1 MSSYN
6 SRVIMYNFLYY
17 LLLIIFSNYMMVDY
31 SLIIKIISID
41 GLFNTIHFLK
51 TYLNKNMTDSQ
62 IVKESYSL
70 YNNSSLDR
78 YIYYFIIYIVSK
90 IINNIFWINDISIY
104 HLIYEILIIPNI
116 LNKIIN
122 SEQFKLIKN
131 KKEEIIKKIISKQF
145 ALGINYIAKT
155 YLEKEVKVKYKD
167 ILPLLNNYQEG
178 LEYILEAFKNSMI
191 MLLLDYLKSYSPK
204 FYYKISKYIY
214 NYKTGEN
221 LIPINTESS
230 KQLLL
235 DIIDNKQWIDIIKPN
250 SCRSILFLYKIN
262 SNNTDFIKFTI
273 DVLNYKLIKM
283 CACWTIAS
291 FFSITIISPIVS
303 ILLLLYKNENI
314 IKRRQEL
321 LNRLS
326 VFIISIIIALNS
338 NNYPLI
344 SFISEFGHGILY
356 NKLSMSVY
364 KMIKKK
370 IIKQIE
376 YIYYN
381 NEISIIPLIG
391 YIIYITIIKNITGYN
406 ITKYLIPNLV
416 LIIINTINKKQMY
429 LLISLITTGIFS
441 NYDIIHLTII
451 SIIYYFIISFMDL
464 TITNKISQINIICN
478 EMLLFIK
485 NEINKQ
491 SIKDIRNINFEK
503 INQIKERINNKIV
516 VIWYY
521 YIINRINK
529 INNIVSKEDYL
540 NNQEIVKI
548 YNENS
553 SNSSKII
560 DKYIDDEIFK
570 LPLDNFI
577 DEISINDDLSSNI
590 YLNSTENLVKRKKIE
605 IIDNYL

>member
-1 MSSYN
+1 
-6 SRVIMYNFLYY
+6 
-17 LLLIIFSNYMMVDY
+17 MMVDY

-391 YIIYITIIKNITGYN
+391 YIIYITIIKNITSYN

-416 LIIINTINKKQMY
+416 LIILNTINKKQMY
-429 LLISLITTGIFS
+429 LLISLIITGIFS

>member
-1 MSSYN
+1 
-6 SRVIMYNFLYY
+6 
-17 LLLIIFSNYMMVDY
+17 MMVDY

-391 YIIYITIIKNITGYN
+391 YIIYITIIKNITSYN

-416 LIIINTINKKQMY
+416 LIILNTINKKQMY

>member
-416 LIIINTINKKQMY
+416 LIILNTINKKQMY